1 MTWACFFRYSE
12 APSRFNMPTV
22 HTEGWG
28 LYSEYLG
35 LEMGLYEDDYA
46 RLGHYSYNLL
56 RACRLVVDTGVH
68 ALGWSKAQAV
78 QYMLDNT
85 AMSEESCRLEV
96 DRYITWPGQ
105 ACAYKIGE
113 RKIKELR
120 RSATQR
126 LGDRFDVKEFHRI
139 ALRCVGPLSV
149 LEGCVEDWVS
159 QATSG
164 AQPQPEQNNLNN
176 LTYDFED
183 DTSGSGRELLP
194 TSLLLIIATV
204 LSSL

>member
-1 MTWACFFRYSE
+1 MVVLSLFRYSE

-35 LEMGLYEDDYA
+35 FEMGLYEDNYA

-56 RACRLVVDTGVH
+56 RACRLVVDTGIH
-68 ALGWSKAQAV
+68 ALGWTRDQAV

-85 AMSEESCRLEV
+85 AMTEDSCRLEV

-120 RSATQR
+120 RSATER
-126 LGDRFDVKEFHRI
+126 LGEKFDVKEFHRI

-159 QATSG
+159 RASSG
-164 AQPQPEQNNLNN
+164 GQQLQSDGP
-176 LTYDFED
+176 LTYDFDENS
-183 DTSGSGRELLP
+183 SGTGGALLP
-194 TSLLLIIATV
+194 TSLLIIITTV
-204 LSSL
+204 LAFL

>member
-1 MTWACFFRYSE
+1 MTWSFFFRYSE

-96 DRYITWPGQ
+96 DRDITWPGQ

-159 QATSG
+159 QANSG

>member
-1 MTWACFFRYSE
+1 MVVLCLFRYSE

-35 LEMGLYEDDYA
+35 FEMGLYEDNYA

-56 RACRLVVDTGVH
+56 RACRLVVDTGIH
-68 ALGWSKAQAV
+68 ALGWTRDQAV

-85 AMSEESCRLEV
+85 AMTEDSCRLEV

-120 RSATQR
+120 RSATER
-126 LGDRFDVKEFHRI
+126 LGEKFDVKEFHRI

-159 QATSG
+159 RASSG
-164 AQPQPEQNNLNN
+164 GQQLQSDGP
-176 LTYDFED
+176 LTYDFDENS
-183 DTSGSGRELLP
+183 SGTGGALLP
-194 TSLLLIIATV
+194 TSLLIIITTV
-204 LSSL
+204 LAFL